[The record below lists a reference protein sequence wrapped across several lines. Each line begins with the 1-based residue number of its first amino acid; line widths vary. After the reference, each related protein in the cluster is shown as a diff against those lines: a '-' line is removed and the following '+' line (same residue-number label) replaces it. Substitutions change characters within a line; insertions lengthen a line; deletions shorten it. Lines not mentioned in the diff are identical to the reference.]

1 MKQFILFLLV
11 LLPVC
16 AFAQFT
22 ETFDGPEITTT
33 NQWKGDLNDFQITDD
48 GWLSLIG
55 GPAKKCSRLKISL
68 PYSNNMEWKF
78 DVRMNFTPSDPNH
91 IRFYLLTEN
100 LPLLGISSEY
110 YIQIGSTKKTITLRR
125 FRETE
130 KTPVRIIE
138 KELDVLKQNIVS
150 LSVKVTLENSSLWS
164 LYVRVEGENAYTLL
178 GTKEQKISSGIK
190 YIESGFACHYSKKVR
205 GHFIDNIEI
214 SSNITPSEEE
224 PENPDPEDP
233 VSPIVLPKLL
243 SVQPLSLC
251 ELQFT
256 FDLPVNITNGRF
268 AISGIGKADKVMYAD
283 EELKTI
289 VNTSYPKEMVPG
301 TDYTVSYSGLADLE
315 GNELEIFS
323 EDFTLEDDGG
333 NEEGDGDN
341 GKDDEKGTAD
351 PGSILINEI
360 MADPKGLKELP
371 ETEYVELHNATVDRI
386 TLSGWQF
393 SYGGKAKPIET
404 FELPAGGYAVLYRS
418 GRDIKVDPSALEVP
432 LENFPSALAN
442 AGKQLQLLDGSGNVI
457 DDVTYDK
464 AKPAKSWE
472 RSSSGDW
479 HLSSDPRGGT
489 PGSVNSSG
497 KEEEPTEPEEPVE
510 PDDPDKPDHS
520 EDPDDPDKP
529 DDSEDDPSV
538 IVEPSEFIIN
548 ELLPNPFAG
557 GSEYIELYNRSDRS
571 LPLSGLSVAVRKADG
586 TLNTRYPL
594 SSVTSMIEPDGYV
607 LLTKNKSGVTDF
619 YTILSS
625 LSLFEIPKLPILAN
639 TSSTLVLFRT
649 KDETVI
655 DEVSYSSKWHASSI
669 KDQKGVALERIDPE
683 AETQSAANWTSA
695 SATAGY
701 GTPGYQ
707 NSQSK
712 IPNPDEPDQPTGV
725 EAPEWVPGSNHYSIT
740 YYLDQPGYNCRAF
753 VFNTA
758 GQRVAEIAN
767 HELLGLSGQLTWDGS
782 SSAGRKLPTG
792 VYIFYAEVYHSG
804 GTVKRYKQ
812 VFLIR

>member
-22 ETFDGPEITTT
+22 ETFDGPVLSTEWLGARDSFLLVNGQLQLNATKGYGGVAALKRLITYTPNMQWEFEIQMKTVPSEKNYMRIYLYMENAETYYYVQIGCKKEKNDKVEKKIGLRRNGGVDMFDRKESSLDSKTHLSIKVTLEDNKYWKMYSRNINDKYYKEEGSCTYPIANAPVSGYFIINMIYTGSRNKHFLMDNIRISDEITPT
-33 NQWKGDLNDFQITDD
+33 ITD
-48 GWLSLIG
+48 
-55 GPAKKCSRLKISL
+55 
-68 PYSNNMEWKF
+68 
-78 DVRMNFTPSDPNH
+78 SD
-91 IRFYLLTEN
+91 E
-100 LPLLGISSEY
+100 
-110 YIQIGSTKKTITLRR
+110 
-125 FRETE
+125 
-130 KTPVRIIE
+130 TPVDPDDP
-138 KELDVLKQNIVS
+138 DVPSVEMPFPDVEIVS
-150 LSVKVTLENSSLWS
+150 LS
-164 LYVRVEGENAYTLL
+164 
-178 GTKEQKISSGIK
+178 
-190 YIESGFACHYSKKVR
+190 
-205 GHFIDNIEI
+205 
-214 SSNITPSEEE
+214 
-224 PENPDPEDP
+224 
-233 VSPIVLPKLL
+233 
-243 SVQPLSLC
+243 
-251 ELQFT
+251 ELQFN
-256 FDLPVNITNGRF
+256 FESPVDISNANSF
-268 AISGIGKADKVMYAD
+268 ISGIGKADYLKYGDTKAVVNAGFPKDMTPGESYIISFTGLTDLSGKSLNLAS
-283 EELKTI
+283 EEFKL
-289 VNTSYPKEMVPG
+289 E
-301 TDYTVSYSGLADLE
+301 DE
-315 GNELEIFS
+315 GNDPVIPS
-323 EDFTLEDDGG
+323 
-333 NEEGDGDN
+333 
-341 GKDDEKGTAD
+341 GT
-351 PGSILINEI
+351 ILINEI
-360 MADPKGLKELP
+360 MAKPGDGPFFEYIELYNTSRSSVALKGLELWCGTRCFVLP
-371 ETEYVELHNATVDRI
+371 DIDLQTNKYAL
-386 TLSGWQF
+386 LCKSGSEIDF
-393 SYGGKAKPIET
+393 DLDGIVIPVSMYYP
-404 FELPAGGYAVLYRS
+404 L
-418 GRDIKVDPSALEVP
+418 RDEGQSLMLKDPS
-432 LENFPSALAN
+432 
-442 AGKQLQLLDGSGNVI
+442 GTII
-457 DDVTYDK
+457 DQYEYPK
-464 AKPAKSWE
+464 ATPAKSWE
-472 RSSSGDW
+472 RSASGDW

-510 PDDPDKPDHS
+510 PDDPDKPDDS

-594 SSVTSMIEPDGYV
+594 SSVASMIEPDGYV

-619 YTILSS
+619 YTILSP